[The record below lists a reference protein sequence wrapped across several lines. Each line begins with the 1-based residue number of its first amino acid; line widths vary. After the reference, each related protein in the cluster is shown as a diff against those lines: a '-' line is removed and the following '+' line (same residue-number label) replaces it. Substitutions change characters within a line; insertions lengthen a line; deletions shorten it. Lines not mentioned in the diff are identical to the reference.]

1 MALSDPEIDIEIE
14 LSGAKKVDKQIDEL
28 TSGLEGLGETGSKL
42 SDSLGATN
50 EKLGEG
56 LENVGTAVGE
66 LKESFKGLGAG
77 IVNLGQTGSKGFLAL
92 LGPIGQVVA
101 AGVLVYETFRQIT
114 GAAQEAQEAEE
125 AMNAAS
131 SDLQSKLESL
141 AEKGVI
147 PTTQELEKFSLAVI
161 ESQLAKESFE
171 KALTKY
177 RKTFEKITLAKKN
190 AADAAREEA
199 KAEEVGGA
207 VYVQNVLKRQKADK
221 DLIASRKQAR
231 KSIHELQ
238 TVQRNTLKELMR
250 AGEQEQKLEKR
261 STDALKADAKKL
273 ANLQKEMALLRAKEE
288 AKGDEIYLAEVEHEQ
303 KLRLL
308 KLEEKLEEANHQ
320 EAQSILVQT
329 KLYGVVNAQQVETL
343 RLKQRQIEIIKK
355 ESEEEKKAQQARS
368 KASEARRKQ
377 ADQELKKQ
385 IMLDSQ
391 LRLITI
397 KQEQEGLDQL
407 LSLESERH
415 RATVALTKAGTK
427 ERLIEE
433 KRFQMAV
440 QNIMQKDIDQTKAN
454 ELQKLDAI
462 KESNLREIELRYDLA
477 QSLLELETDPSAT
490 DFGQLKADQDQR
502 LTMLELQYSREIE
515 LARVK
520 GEDLSS
526 IQKRFAI
533 ERMKMDKQ
541 MIEEQTELLTDYFDQ
556 YGKGFADAAVGALL
570 FGDSFQEATA
580 EVLKGLAQ
588 QAGVESLMSLAK
600 GFAQIALGDPKAAAS
615 FKAAALFGTA
625 AVVAGAAGNALSAG
639 GGTGGAGATPS
650 GAPTTAPTPQREEVR
665 NDAMVFNINFGGAVV
680 YDTKKAAEQA
690 LADRLVTIMNT
701 SRRGAPRMNRR

>member
-1 MALSDPEIDIEIE
+1 MALSDPEIDIEIQ
-14 LSGAKKVDKQIDEL
+14 LSGAKMVDKQIDQMTE
-28 TSGLEGLGETGSKL
+28 GLEGLGETGSKL

-66 LKESFKGLGAG
+66 LKESFKGLGSG
-77 IVNLGQTGSKGFLAL
+77 IANLGQTGAKGFLAL

-101 AGVLVYETFRQIT
+101 AGVLVYETFRMIT

-161 ESQLAKESFE
+161 ESQLAKEAFE
-171 KALTKY
+171 KAMTKY
-177 RKTFEKITLAKKN
+177 RKTFDKITQAKLA
-190 AADAAREEA
+190 AASAARDEA
-199 KAEEVGGA
+199 KAEEIGGA
-207 VYVQNVLKRQKADK
+207 VYIENVLKRIAADK
-221 DLIASRKQAR
+221 LLIESRKKA
-231 KSIHELQ
+231 KTSIHELQ
-238 TVQRNTLKELMR
+238 AVHRQTLKELMSS
-250 AGEQEQKLEKR
+250 AEQEQKLEER
-261 STDALKADAKKL
+261 STDALKADVKKL
-273 ANLQKEMALLRAKEE
+273 ANLQKERELLKAKQA
-288 AKGDEIYLAEVEHEQ
+288 AKGDELYLAQVETTQ
-303 KLRLL
+303 KIRLL
-308 KLEEKLEEANHQ
+308 KLEEELEGATHEQTEA
-320 EAQSILVQT
+320 ILARVRANG
-329 KLYGVVNAQQVETL
+329 KIKAEDVELL
-343 RLKQRQIEIIKK
+343 RLKQRQLDILKK
-355 ESEEEKKAQQARS
+355 EGEESKKAQEERRKLAD
-368 KASEARRKQ
+368 ARRKQ
-377 ADQELKKQ
+377 EEQQRKKDL
-385 IMLDSQ
+385 MLDSQ
-391 LRLITI
+391 LRMITI
-397 KQEQEGLDQL
+397 KQEQEGIDQL
-407 LSLESERH
+407 LALESERH
-415 RATVALTKAGTK
+415 RASVALTKAGTK

-433 KRFQMAV
+433 NRFRLAIQGIIQQDADAAKKMEEDKL
-440 QNIMQKDIDQTKAN
+440 NI
-454 ELQKLDAI
+454 I
-462 KESNLREIELRYDLA
+462 KEANLKEVQLRHELA
-477 QSLLELETDPSAT
+477 QGLLELDVDPSAT
-490 DFGQLKADQDQR
+490 DFGQLQAEQNQR
-502 LTMLELQYSREIE
+502 LTMLELQYNKEIE
-515 LARVK
+515 LARIK
-520 GEDLSS
+520 GEDLAG
-526 IQKRFAI
+526 IQKHFAI
-533 ERMKMDKQ
+533 ERMKMDQQ
-541 MIEEQTELLTDYFDQ
+541 MIEEQTELLTDYFHQ

-639 GGTGGAGATPS
+639 GVTGGAGATPS

>member
-1 MALSDPEIDIEIE
+1 MAENQIEIE
-14 LSGAKKVDKQIDEL
+14 VEL
-28 TSGLEGLGETGSKL
+28 TGSQKVEKSIQGIETGLEGIGETGSRLVKAMG
-42 SDSLGATN
+42 STN

-56 LENVGTAVGE
+56 LENVSTSVGE
-66 LKESFKGLGAG
+66 VREAFKGLTSSIKTLGSSGMSGILGLIGPLGLLVGAG
-77 IVNLGQTGSKGFLAL
+77 IT
-92 LGPIGQVVA
+92 
-101 AGVLVYETFRQIT
+101 VYETFRQIS
-114 GAAQEAQEAEE
+114 GAAQEAEDAQEA
-125 AMNAAS
+125 MAAAAG
-131 SDLQSKLESL
+131 DLQSRLESL
-141 AEKGVI
+141 AEKGIILATGEMLKFSMSVLESQFI
-147 PTTQELEKFSLAVI
+147 KERIQKQQEKFAKNF
-161 ESQLAKESFE
+161 ESIRKQTQRVEEATQ
-171 KALTKY
+171 ALTIAESVYAEGSAELAQKRRDLLEAEHGLGDARVAAENRLSLLNKELRSY
-177 RKTFEKITLAKKN
+177 LETTRTLA
-190 AADAAREEA
+190 A
-199 KAEEVGGA
+199 
-207 VYVQNVLKRQKADK
+207 
-221 DLIASRKQAR
+221 
-231 KSIHELQ
+231 
-238 TVQRNTLKELMR
+238 
-250 AGEQEQKLEKR
+250 QESKLEEQ
-261 STDALKADAKKL
+261 STESLKKEALRL
-273 ANLQKEMALLRAKEE
+273 ANLIKQNDELRFQNELRK
-288 AKGDEIYLAEVEHEQ
+288 DEIQLNEILTQINVDHIELTKA
-303 KLRLL
+303 
-308 KLEEKLEEANHQ
+308 LEDANR
-320 EAQSILVQT
+320 
-329 KLYGVVNAQQVETL
+329 K
-343 RLKQRQIEIIKK
+343 QIEEILKGLKARTQGINEVTIAERKANNEREKIERDSLKRRREAYKK
-355 ESEEEKKAQQARS
+355 SQEDQAKIAERERKKN
-368 KASEARRKQ
+368 
-377 ADQELKKQ
+377 
-385 IMLDSQ
+385 IVLDSRLRQ
-391 LRLITI
+391 LTI

-415 RATVALTKAGTK
+415 RASVALTKAGTK

-433 KRFQMAV
+433 KRFQLAV
-440 QNIMQKDIDQTKAN
+440 QNIMQKDIAQTKAN
-454 ELQKLDAI
+454 ELERLNAI
-462 KESNLREIELRYDLA
+462 KESNLKEIELRYDLS

-533 ERMKMDKQ
+533 ERMKMDQQ

-625 AVVAGAAGNALSAG
+625 AVVAGAAGNALSSG

-650 GAPTTAPTPQREEVR
+650 GAPTTAPTPQHEEVR